1 MGIIGKVKGFVK
13 KVGKANPKAILTKVG
28 KVAHSVIGTAD
39 KVLGK
44 MEDVG
49 NKIAKIPVIGDTLTG
64 LYKAPVIK
72 GVSAEMLFQGAK
84 TGVGMAKKG
93 EKMAMGMVNKIPEGN
108 LESMAGKV
116 FSNKQ
121 LTNLGNKHLH
131 TAESAMF
138 KNNVLSSGGRHPVI
152 QSRIKGVLK
161 HLESQ
166 NIMKSTPDRQ
176 IPLIVKKHMR
186 HNVIGSLG

>member
-1 MGIIGKVKGFVK
+1 MGLIGKAQGVIK
-13 KVGKANPKAILTKVG
+13 KLGKANPKSILTKVG
-28 KVAHSVIGTAD
+28 KVVHSVIGTAD

-44 MEDVG
+44 MENIG
-49 NKIAKIPVIGDTLTG
+49 NTIAKIPIVGDTLTG
-64 LYKAPVIK
+64 LYKAPILK

-84 TGVGMAKKG
+84 TGVGIAKKG
-93 EKMAMGMVNKIPEGN
+93 EKMAMGMVNKIPDGN

-121 LTNLGNKHLH
+121 MTNMGNNHLH
-131 TAESAMF
+131 TAANGMF